1 MTVGSNITKFRK
13 EKKLTQE
20 ELANL
25 INVSPKT
32 ISSYE
37 NNRNL
42 PNIETLILLS
52 EVLEV
57 SIDEIIGTT
66 KEDKIVTKEK
76 YNKKRKHNLLII
88 LAISMFSLCIFCI
101 HEFILVGS
109 IVSTSEELK
118 TIWSLG
124 TLIKLIINN
133 GLFYLVS
140 VILIYIIYY
149 YKLDEKKPVLSI
161 ILSFLILFVVAII
174 LASI

>member
-1 MTVGSNITKFRK
+1 MNVGNNITKFRK

-66 KEDKIVTKEK
+66 KEDKAALSEK
-76 YNKKRKHNLLII
+76 YEKQNKQKNALIAGI
-88 LAISMFSLCIFCI
+88 VIFTFF
-101 HEFILVGS
+101 FICTKGLVLGS
-109 IVSTSEELK
+109 ILTSETNQKFSEV
-118 TIWSLG
+118 
-124 TLIKLIINN
+124 LISALTD
-133 GLFYLVS
+133 GLFYLLSIVVLYIAYYLNFGKRNKDVTKKLVITAT
-140 VILIYIIYY
+140 VILI
-149 YKLDEKKPVLSI
+149 VLV
-161 ILSFLILFVVAII
+161 ILLCI
-174 LASI
+174 